1 MIPIFIVDWEYCQLG
16 ELPMDLGHMVAELY
30 KCWVFKNLDEAKW
43 LIEGLAAGYGCFD
56 DDLAFHTALYAGSIV
71 VVSATMPLVLWGSE
85 AQGQQMLR
93 VAKELVLRAW
103 HKDRAWFEASDLAC
117 LFGN

>member
-1 MIPIFIVDWEYCQLG
+1 MDWEYCQLG
-16 ELPMDLGHMVAELY
+16 VLPMDLGHVVAELY
-30 KCWVFKNLDEAKW
+30 KCWAFKNLDEAKW

-56 DDLAFHTALYAGSIV
+56 DDFAFHTALYAGSVIV
-71 VVSATMPLVLWGSE
+71 SFATMASATIALIIWGSE
-85 AQGQQMLR
+85 AQVQQLLR

-103 HKDRAWFEASDLAC
+103 HKDRAWVVEASDLAC